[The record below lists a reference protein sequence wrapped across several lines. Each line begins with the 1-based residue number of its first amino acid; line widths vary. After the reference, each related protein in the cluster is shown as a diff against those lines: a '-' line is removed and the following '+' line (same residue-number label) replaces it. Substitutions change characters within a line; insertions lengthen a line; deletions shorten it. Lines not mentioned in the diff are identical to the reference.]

1 METNRKLIGLALMGM
16 LLIFGSACTVAW
28 AEKLPLAAEHSYPAS
43 LNQVMDFHEEF
54 AKPGSSVKL
63 GILSS
68 DDLTKSATFDSSLS
82 DLTGFSFFEDS
93 EDEETFQGVVAINTE
108 RRNSVTSEGQ
118 FQSVPTDVNYMDID
132 VRNII
137 VISINTA
144 RGGNAIATSEIF
156 VEPTQYGSCPS

>member
-1 METNRKLIGLALMGM
+1 MEINWKLIGIVLMST
-16 LLIFGSACTVAW
+16 LLIFGSACTVVW
-28 AEKLPLAAEHSYPAS
+28 AEKLPSVAECSYPES
-43 LNQVMDFHEEF
+43 LNQVRDFHEDF

-68 DDLTKSATFDSSLS
+68 DNLSKSITFDSSLS

-108 RRNSVTSEGQ
+108 KRNTVTSGGQ
-118 FQSVPTDVNYMDID
+118 FGSVPTDVNYMDID

-156 VEPTQYGSCPS
+156 VEPTQHGSCSS